1 MTPKQYDRQHLRH
14 LSAMDRCIDKL
25 FDKALKRLASYGI
38 FLDKPLGDQPFSF
51 ADYPEVQQIID
62 GIFDE
67 FRQSVEVTITKG
79 LAWED
84 NLSASKAT
92 DIASRY
98 GVAVAQQRSQAVAGF
113 AQRKVGGLDLS
124 QRVWNIT
131 DTFHKEVETAMDIA
145 LRDGTPANRL
155 ATDLKQYLKH
165 PDKLFRRVRD
175 EHGQLQ
181 LSKRAKEFHPGAG
194 VYRSSYKNARRLAVT
209 ETNMAYHKADNE
221 RWRKLD
227 FVLGYEVQVSG
238 TNPNVCPLCV
248 ELAGKYPKEFEFVGW
263 HPHCR
268 CHAVPIMEDID
279 SFQARQK
286 ALLRG
291 ERIPATGQETAPPK
305 NFTDHLKDNS
315 DRIARSSKAGT
326 LPYFVRDNYKVGK
339 DGTLTPTFASPKKP
353 SKPALPSIQERS
365 KSRHEARTPE
375 EVRDIKRRLIQRNA
389 DIRHA
394 NRTDEEVARIKQ
406 AVIDRRVNRNYG
418 KRILATMDGISDVDT
433 TRLRDLL
440 QRGDHE
446 AILQEAR
453 RLRDI
458 GKEITSLKHLD
469 NPLQVARNFSMAD
482 AKLVD
487 KAVADKLKTFSG
499 LSNEQRLKKLKFEA
513 EWVEN
518 HKKYSTWSVARDAY
532 KKEYAKVEQTIYW
545 DEKKSA
551 LSTLKGFKTSSKLY
565 KDDLGKLTDAIAKG
579 DKATAESAIARL
591 EKRRSDLLL
600 KSQEKVKVAVSAS
613 GKSSSSYET
622 LPELTERLGK
632 DLPPTL
638 KNLEKLIEKGLSTG
652 DYSRYWTEAEIEK
665 AERII
670 KEVIDNGCYG
680 MNVPRCD
687 GCGNEDVIDKIFSS
701 WFKNQIE
708 TDTGK
713 GLKSIP
719 KRKKASRALFGT
731 PPRIKA
737 EEYEKYGFL
746 MDKDIITQ
754 AHSSIAGQYWDYGDG
769 IQVRFKKDKVIATF
783 TMQDSLGS
791 GLHPSLCSDPKIS
804 SFNPYTSK
812 SIVERV
818 TDTTSAIKAT
828 KEFARGYIELQYHG
842 VLTPECVES
851 VFIPQNV
858 LRKLNA
864 DTLQLIKK
872 SGAIVYSEDAYGNL
886 ITL

>member
-14 LSAMDRCIDKL
+14 LSAMDRRIDQL
-25 FDKALKRLASYGI
+25 FDKTLKRLASYGI

-51 ADYPEVQQIID
+51 ADYPEVQQVID
-62 GIFDE
+62 GIFEE

-79 LAWED
+79 LEWED
-84 NLSASKAT
+84 NLSASKTT

-98 GVAVAQQRSQAVAGF
+98 GVAVAQQRSQAIAGF

-131 DTFHKEVETAMDIA
+131 DTFEKEVETAMDIA

-181 LSKRAKEFHPGAG
+181 LSKRAKEFHPGQG

-279 SFQARQK
+279 SFQARQE

-291 ERIPATGQETAPPK
+291 ERIPATGQVTAPPK
-305 NFTDHLKDNS
+305 NFTDHLANNS

-339 DGTLTPTFASPKKP
+339 DGTLTPTFSAPKKP
-353 SKPALPSIQERS
+353 SKPAKPAKSVKPAKPAMSSIQERA
-365 KSRHEARTPE
+365 KARHEARTPE
-375 EVRDIKRRLIQRNA
+375 EI
-389 DIRHA
+389 
-394 NRTDEEVARIKQ
+394 ARIKR

-433 TRLRDLL
+433 SRLRDLL

-469 NPLQVARNFSMAD
+469 NPLQVARNFSMES

-499 LSNEQRLKKLKFEA
+499 LSNEQKLKKLKFEA

-579 DKATAESAIARL
+579 DKTTAESAIARL
-591 EKRRSDLLL
+591 EKRRSDLRL
-600 KSQEKVKVAVSAS
+600 KSHEKVKVAVSAS
-613 GKSSSSYET
+613 GKGSSSYET

-687 GCGNEDVIDKIFSS
+687 SNGNADVIDKIFSS

-708 TDTGK
+708 TGTGN
-713 GLKSIP
+713 GLKNIP
-719 KRKKASRALFGT
+719 RRKKASRALFGT
-731 PPRIKA
+731 PPKVKA
-737 EEYEKYGFL
+737 TDYEKYGFL
-746 MDKDIITQ
+746 MDKDILAQ
-754 AHSSIAGQYWDYGDG
+754 AHSSIAGQYWNYGDG
-769 IQVRFKKDKVIATF
+769 IQIRFKKDKTIATF

-791 GLHPSLCSDPKIS
+791 YLHPSLCSDPKIS
-804 SFNPYTSK
+804 SFNPYASK
-812 SIVERV
+812 SIVEKAI
-818 TDTTSAIKAT
+818 DTTSAIKAT

-851 VFIPQNV
+851 VFIPQDV
-858 LRKLNA
+858 LRKLNV